1 MDALSTSTINNL
13 INSSRQ
19 SEYSKRISPLLQKK
33 TKFTNLSNVWNSLK
47 TKLSSFKSLLS
58 NLKDVNSGGS
68 FTSKTAELSNGE
80 YFSVT
85 ANSGASLSSYD
96 IRVNQLAK
104 NDRVMSDTV
113 ATLDSAN
120 LSAGTYSIQVAS
132 GEYDQVINFDLAGS
146 ETKEELMEKIAEAI
160 NEALGDAVTASIF
173 SPING
178 ESKLSLQ
185 AIESGSESAITIKDV
200 TGGALDSIGM
210 NFSSRT
216 LMSEDGSGGYLNS
229 SSELDAKLTLNGVS
243 VVRGSNTIDDLISD
257 VIISLKNEMEVGI
270 PTVNVIV
277 KNNMEAARTDIDD
290 FIAKFNES
298 YSYIKNNYY
307 ADEDGSRGIFV
318 GNATALGLM
327 QSFSTLS
334 YQQVEGIS
342 DGNFKSLSEIGIKFD
357 PASGLKV
364 DDSEKLNDALESN
377 PQQVAD
383 LFNSENGIANKFYD
397 LVESYVSNDGV
408 ISNLIDQYDS
418 SLTYLADKISYREE
432 QIDSNAAI
440 LRKKYEQMQMQLAT
454 IYSTQSSMSA
464 LGVFD
469 Y

>member
-1 MDALSTSTINNL
+1 
-13 INSSRQ
+13 
-19 SEYSKRISPLLQKK
+19 
-33 TKFTNLSNVWNSLK
+33 
-47 TKLSSFKSLLS
+47 
-58 NLKDVNSGGS
+58 
-68 FTSKTAELSNGE
+68 
-80 YFSVT
+80 
-85 ANSGASLSSYD
+85 
-96 IRVNQLAK
+96 
-104 NDRVMSDTV
+104 
-113 ATLDSAN
+113 
-120 LSAGTYSIQVAS
+120 
-132 GEYDQVINFDLAGS
+132 
-146 ETKEELMEKIAEAI
+146 
-160 NEALGDAVTASIF
+160 
-173 SPING
+173 
-178 ESKLSLQ
+178 
-185 AIESGSESAITIKDV
+185 